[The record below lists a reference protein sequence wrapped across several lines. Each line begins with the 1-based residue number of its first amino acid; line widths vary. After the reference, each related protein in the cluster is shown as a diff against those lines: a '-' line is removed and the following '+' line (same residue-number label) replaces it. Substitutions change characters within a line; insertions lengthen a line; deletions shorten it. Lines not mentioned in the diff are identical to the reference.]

1 MAILMNLSMAIY
13 VHGLIKGDKMT
24 EIKAIKRRKTHPKLA
39 KVMEYVYVIIGAFI
53 IAVAFN
59 VLLLPNHIASGGV
72 SGISTIINY
81 LTGWTPAY
89 IQWAFNIPLFF
100 AGVLFLGYQFGIKTF
115 VGTMIMPLFVYIT
128 ADWTVWTNQPLVAAL
143 FGGVLVGMGL
153 GIVFRGKAS
162 TGGTDVIA
170 QILHKF
176 THLSLGICVALID
189 GFVVIAAMFVFDIES
204 GLYAL
209 IGLFATSKTIDLVQV
224 GLNQSKTA
232 LIISEKQ
239 DEIRQAILFKIDRG
253 ITRLS
258 AKGGYTDDERQILL
272 CVIAQSEFSR
282 LKEVIKEID
291 PNAFVVVMSASEVMG
306 EGFNI

>member
-1 MAILMNLSMAIY
+1 
-13 VHGLIKGDKMT
+13 MT
-24 EIKAIKRRKTHPKLA
+24 EIKPIKRRKIHPKLA

-59 VLLLPNHIASGGV
+59 VLLLPNHVASGGV

-81 LTGWTPAY
+81 LTGWNPAY

-115 VGTMIMPLFVYIT
+115 VGTMIMPFFVYIT

>member
-1 MAILMNLSMAIY
+1 MKEMKP
-13 VHGLIKGDKMT
+13 V
-24 EIKAIKRRKTHPKLA
+24 KRRKLPPKLA
-39 KVMEYVYVIIGAFI
+39 KAMEYIYVILGAFI
-53 IAVAFN
+53 IALAFN
-59 VLLLPNHIASGGV
+59 VLLLPNHVASGGV

-100 AGVLFLGYQFGIKTF
+100 AGVFFLGYQFGIKTF
-115 VGTMIMPLFVYIT
+115 VGTMIMPLFVYLT
-128 ADWTVWTNQPLVAAL
+128 SDWTVWTHEPLVAAL
-143 FGGVLVGMGL
+143 FGGVLVGIGL

-176 THLSLGICVALID
+176 TNLSLGICVALID

-224 GLNQSKTA
+224 GLNQSKTV

-239 DEIRQAILFKIDRG
+239 DEIRHAILFQIDRG

-258 AKGGYTDDERQILL
+258 AKGGYTEDDRQILL

-282 LKEVIKEID
+282 LKGVIKEID

>member
-1 MAILMNLSMAIY
+1 MAILMSLSMAIC
-13 VHGLIKGDKMT
+13 VHGLIKGDNMT
-24 EIKAIKRRKTHPKLA
+24 EIKPIKRRKIHPKLA

-59 VLLLPNHIASGGV
+59 VLLLPNHVASGGV

-81 LTGWTPAY
+81 LTGWNPAY

-115 VGTMIMPLFVYIT
+115 VGTMIMPFFVYIT

>member
-1 MAILMNLSMAIY
+1 MK
-13 VHGLIKGDKMT
+13 VV
-24 EIKAIKRRKTHPKLA
+24 KRRKLPPKLA
-39 KVMEYVYVIIGAFI
+39 KAMEYIYVILGAFI

-59 VLLLPNHIASGGV
+59 VLLLPNHVASGGV

-100 AGVLFLGYQFGIKTF
+100 AGVFFLGYQFGIKTF
-115 VGTMIMPLFVYIT
+115 VGTMIMPLFVYLT
-128 ADWTVWTNQPLVAAL
+128 SDWTVWTHEPLVAAL

-153 GIVFRGKAS
+153 GIVFRGRAS

-176 THLSLGICVALID
+176 TNLSLGICVALID

-224 GLNQSKTA
+224 GLNQSKTV

-239 DEIRQAILFKIDRG
+239 DEIRHAILYKIDRG

-258 AKGGYTDDERQILL
+258 AKGGYTEDDRQILL

-282 LKEVIKEID
+282 LKGVIKEID

-306 EGFNI
+306 EGFNL

>member
-1 MAILMNLSMAIY
+1 MKEMK
-13 VHGLIKGDKMT
+13 VV
-24 EIKAIKRRKTHPKLA
+24 KRRKLPPKLA
-39 KVMEYVYVIIGAFI
+39 KAMEYIYVILGAFI

-59 VLLLPNHIASGGV
+59 VLLLPNHVASGGV

-100 AGVLFLGYQFGIKTF
+100 AGVFFLGYQFGIKTF
-115 VGTMIMPLFVYIT
+115 VGTMIMPLFVYLT
-128 ADWTVWTNQPLVAAL
+128 SDWTVWTHEPLVAAL

-153 GIVFRGKAS
+153 GIVFRGRAS

-176 THLSLGICVALID
+176 TNLSLGICVALID

-224 GLNQSKTA
+224 GLNQSKTV

-239 DEIRQAILFKIDRG
+239 DEIRHAILYKIDRG

-258 AKGGYTDDERQILL
+258 AKGGYTEDDRQILL

-282 LKEVIKEID
+282 LKGVIKEID

-306 EGFNI
+306 EGFNL

>member
-1 MAILMNLSMAIY
+1 MN
-13 VHGLIKGDKMT
+13 
-24 EIKAIKRRKTHPKLA
+24 EIKPVKRRKLSPKLT
-39 KVMEYVYVIIGAFI
+39 KVMEYVYVILGAFI
-53 IAVAFN
+53 IALAFN
-59 VLLLPNHIASGGV
+59 VLLLPNHVASGGV

-89 IQWAFNIPLFF
+89 IQWSFNIPLFF
-100 AGVLFLGYQFGIKTF
+100 AGVFFLGYQFGIKTF
-115 VGTMIMPLFVYIT
+115 VGTMIMPLFVYLT
-128 ADWTVWTNQPLVAAL
+128 SDWTVWTHEPLVAAL
-143 FGGVLVGMGL
+143 FGGVLVGIGL
-153 GIVFRGKAS
+153 GVVFRGKAS

-176 THLSLGICVALID
+176 TNLSLGICVALID

-224 GLNQSKTA
+224 GLNQSKTV

-239 DEIRQAILFKIDRG
+239 DEIRQAILFQIDRG

-258 AKGGYTDDERQILL
+258 AKGGYTEDDRQILL

-282 LKEVIKEID
+282 LKGVIKEID

-306 EGFNI
+306 EGFNS

>member
-1 MAILMNLSMAIY
+1 M
-13 VHGLIKGDKMT
+13 K
-24 EIKAIKRRKTHPKLA
+24 EIKPIKRRKLSPQLA
-39 KVMEYVYVIIGAFI
+39 KIMEYVYVIIGAFI

-59 VLLLPNHIASGGV
+59 VLLLPNHVASGGV

-100 AGVLFLGYQFGIKTF
+100 AGVFFLGYQFGIKTF
-115 VGTMIMPLFVYIT
+115 VGTMIMPLFVYVT
-128 ADWTVWTNQPLVAAL
+128 SDWTVWTNQPLVAAL

-176 THLSLGICVALID
+176 TNLSLGICVALID

-224 GLNQSKTA
+224 GLNQSKTV

-258 AKGGYTDDERQILL
+258 AKGGYTEDEKQILL

>member
-1 MAILMNLSMAIY
+1 M
-13 VHGLIKGDKMT
+13 K
-24 EIKAIKRRKTHPKLA
+24 EIKPIKRRKLSPKLA
-39 KVMEYVYVIIGAFI
+39 KIMEYVYVIIGAFI

-59 VLLLPNHIASGGV
+59 VLLLPNHVASGGV

-100 AGVLFLGYQFGIKTF
+100 AGVFFLGYQFGIKTF
-115 VGTMIMPLFVYIT
+115 VGTMIMPLFVYVT
-128 ADWTVWTNQPLVAAL
+128 SDWTVWTNQPLVAAL

-176 THLSLGICVALID
+176 TNLSLGICVALID

-224 GLNQSKTA
+224 GLNQSKTV

-258 AKGGYTDDERQILL
+258 AKGGYTEDEKQILL

>member
-1 MAILMNLSMAIY
+1 MAILMSLSMAIY
-13 VHGLIKGDKMT
+13 VHGLIKGDNMT
-24 EIKAIKRRKTHPKLA
+24 EIKPIKRRKIHPKLA

-59 VLLLPNHIASGGV
+59 VLLLPNHVASGGV

-81 LTGWTPAY
+81 LTGWNPAY

-115 VGTMIMPLFVYIT
+115 VGTMIMPFFVYIT

>member
-1 MAILMNLSMAIY
+1 MKQ
-13 VHGLIKGDKMT
+13 V
-24 EIKAIKRRKTHPKLA
+24 KRRKLTPKLA
-39 KVMEYVYVIIGAFI
+39 KAMEYVNVILGAFI

-59 VLLLPNHIASGGV
+59 VLLLPNHVASGGV

-100 AGVLFLGYQFGIKTF
+100 AGVFFLGYQFGIKTF
-115 VGTMIMPLFVYIT
+115 VGTMIMPLFVYLT
-128 ADWTVWTNQPLVAAL
+128 SDWAVWTHEPLVAAL

-176 THLSLGICVALID
+176 TNLSLGICVALID

-224 GLNQSKTA
+224 GLNQSKTV

-239 DEIRQAILFKIDRG
+239 DEIRHAILYKIDRG

-258 AKGGYTDDERQILL
+258 AKGGYTEDDRQILL

-282 LKEVIKEID
+282 LKGVIKEID

-306 EGFNI
+306 EGFNL

>member
-1 MAILMNLSMAIY
+1 MAILMSLSMAIY
-13 VHGLIKGDKMT
+13 VHGLIKGDNMT
-24 EIKAIKRRKTHPKLA
+24 EIKPIKRRKIHPKLA
-39 KVMEYVYVIIGAFI
+39 KVIEYVYVIIGAFI

-59 VLLLPNHIASGGV
+59 VLLLPNHVASGGV

-81 LTGWTPAY
+81 LTGWNPAY

-115 VGTMIMPLFVYIT
+115 VGTMIMPFFVYIT

>member
-1 MAILMNLSMAIY
+1 MKP
-13 VHGLIKGDKMT
+13 V
-24 EIKAIKRRKTHPKLA
+24 KRRKLPPKLA
-39 KVMEYVYVIIGAFI
+39 KAMEYVYVILGAFI
-53 IAVAFN
+53 IALAFN
-59 VLLLPNHIASGGV
+59 VLLLPNHVASGGV

-100 AGVLFLGYQFGIKTF
+100 AGVFFLGYQFGIKTF
-115 VGTMIMPLFVYIT
+115 VGTMIMPLFVYLT
-128 ADWTVWTNQPLVAAL
+128 SDWTVWTHEPLVAAL

-176 THLSLGICVALID
+176 TNLSLGICVALID

-224 GLNQSKTA
+224 GLNQSKTV

-239 DEIRQAILFKIDRG
+239 DEIRHAILYKIDRG

-258 AKGGYTDDERQILL
+258 AKGGYTEDDRQILL

-282 LKEVIKEID
+282 LKGVIKEID
-291 PNAFVVVMSASEVMG
+291 PSAFVVVMSASEVMG

>member
-1 MAILMNLSMAIY
+1 MKEMKP
-13 VHGLIKGDKMT
+13 V
-24 EIKAIKRRKTHPKLA
+24 KRRKLPPKLA
-39 KVMEYVYVIIGAFI
+39 KAMEYVYVILGAFI
-53 IAVAFN
+53 IALAFN
-59 VLLLPNHIASGGV
+59 VLLLPNHVASGGV

-100 AGVLFLGYQFGIKTF
+100 AGVFFLGYQFGIKTF
-115 VGTMIMPLFVYIT
+115 VGTMIMPLFVYLT
-128 ADWTVWTNQPLVAAL
+128 SDWTVWTHEPLVAAL

-176 THLSLGICVALID
+176 TNLSLGICVALID

-224 GLNQSKTA
+224 GLNQSKTV

-239 DEIRQAILFKIDRG
+239 DEIRHAILYKIDRG

-258 AKGGYTDDERQILL
+258 AKGGYTEDDRQILL

-282 LKEVIKEID
+282 LKGVIKEID
-291 PNAFVVVMSASEVMG
+291 PSAFVVVMSASEVMG

>member
-1 MAILMNLSMAIY
+1 
-13 VHGLIKGDKMT
+13 MT
-24 EIKAIKRRKTHPKLA
+24 EIKPIKRRKIHPKLA

-59 VLLLPNHIASGGV
+59 VLLLPNHVASGGV

-81 LTGWTPAY
+81 LTGWNPAY

-115 VGTMIMPLFVYIT
+115 VGTMIMPFFVYIT

-232 LIISEKQ
+232 LIVSEKQ

>member
-1 MAILMNLSMAIY
+1 MAIY
-13 VHGLIKGDKMT
+13 VHGLIKGDNMT
-24 EIKAIKRRKTHPKLA
+24 EIKPIKRRKIHPKLA

-59 VLLLPNHIASGGV
+59 VLLLPNHVASGGV

-81 LTGWTPAY
+81 LTGWNPAY

-115 VGTMIMPLFVYIT
+115 VGTMIMPFFVYIT

>member
-1 MAILMNLSMAIY
+1 MKEMKP
-13 VHGLIKGDKMT
+13 V
-24 EIKAIKRRKTHPKLA
+24 KRRKLSPKLA
-39 KVMEYVYVIIGAFI
+39 KVMEYVYVILGAFI

-59 VLLLPNHIASGGV
+59 VLLLPNHVASGGV

-100 AGVLFLGYQFGIKTF
+100 AGVFFLGYQFGIKTF
-115 VGTMIMPLFVYIT
+115 VGTMIMPLFVYLT
-128 ADWTVWTNQPLVAAL
+128 SDWAVWTHEPLVAAL

-176 THLSLGICVALID
+176 TNLSLGICVALID

-224 GLNQSKTA
+224 GLNQSKTV

-239 DEIRQAILFKIDRG
+239 DEIRHAILYKIDRG

-258 AKGGYTDDERQILL
+258 AKGGYTEDDRQILL

-282 LKEVIKEID
+282 LKGVIKEID

-306 EGFNI
+306 EGFNL

>member
-1 MAILMNLSMAIY
+1 MMKEMKP
-13 VHGLIKGDKMT
+13 V
-24 EIKAIKRRKTHPKLA
+24 KRRKLPPKLA
-39 KVMEYVYVIIGAFI
+39 KAMEYIYVILGAFI
-53 IAVAFN
+53 IALAFN
-59 VLLLPNHIASGGV
+59 VLLLPNHVASGGV

-100 AGVLFLGYQFGIKTF
+100 AGVFFLGYQFGIKTF
-115 VGTMIMPLFVYIT
+115 VGTMIMPLFVYLT
-128 ADWTVWTNQPLVAAL
+128 SDWTVWTHEPLVAAL
-143 FGGVLVGMGL
+143 FGGVLVGIGL

-176 THLSLGICVALID
+176 TNLSLGICVALID

-224 GLNQSKTA
+224 GLNQSKTV

-239 DEIRQAILFKIDRG
+239 DEIRHAILFQIDRG

-258 AKGGYTDDERQILL
+258 AKGGYTEDDRQILL

-282 LKEVIKEID
+282 LKGVIKEID

>member
-1 MAILMNLSMAIY
+1 MN
-13 VHGLIKGDKMT
+13 
-24 EIKAIKRRKTHPKLA
+24 EIKPVKRRKLSPKLA
-39 KVMEYVYVIIGAFI
+39 KVMEYVYVILGAFI
-53 IAVAFN
+53 IALAFN
-59 VLLLPNHIASGGV
+59 VLLLPNHVASGGV

-89 IQWAFNIPLFF
+89 IQWSFNIPLFF
-100 AGVLFLGYQFGIKTF
+100 AGVFFLGYQFGIKTF
-115 VGTMIMPLFVYIT
+115 VGTMIMPLFVYLT
-128 ADWTVWTNQPLVAAL
+128 SDWTVWTHEPLVAAL
-143 FGGVLVGMGL
+143 FGGVLVGIGL
-153 GIVFRGKAS
+153 GVVFRGKAS

-176 THLSLGICVALID
+176 TNLSLGICVALID

-224 GLNQSKTA
+224 GLNQSKTV

-239 DEIRQAILFKIDRG
+239 DEIRQAILFQIDRG

-258 AKGGYTDDERQILL
+258 AKGGYTEDDRQILL

-282 LKEVIKEID
+282 LKGVIKEID
-291 PNAFVVVMSASEVMG
+291 SNAFVVVMSASEVMG

>member
-1 MAILMNLSMAIY
+1 M
-13 VHGLIKGDKMT
+13 K
-24 EIKAIKRRKTHPKLA
+24 EIKPLKRRKLPPKLA

-53 IAVAFN
+53 IALAFN
-59 VLLLPNHIASGGV
+59 VLLLPNHVASGGV

-100 AGVLFLGYQFGIKTF
+100 AGVFFLGYQFGIKTF
-115 VGTMIMPLFVYIT
+115 VGTMIMPLFVYLT
-128 ADWTVWTNQPLVAAL
+128 SDWTVWTNQPLVAAL
-143 FGGVLVGMGL
+143 FGGILVGTGL

-176 THLSLGICVALID
+176 TNLSLGICVALID

-209 IGLFATSKTIDLVQV
+209 VGLFATSKTIDLVQV
-224 GLNQSKTA
+224 GLNQSKTV
-232 LIISEKQ
+232 LIISEQQ
-239 DEIRQAILFKIDRG
+239 DEIRQAILYKIDRG

-258 AKGGYTDDERQILL
+258 AKGGYTEDERQILL

-282 LKEVIKEID
+282 LKSVIKEID

>member
-1 MAILMNLSMAIY
+1 M
-13 VHGLIKGDKMT
+13 K
-24 EIKAIKRRKTHPKLA
+24 EIKPLKRRKLPPKLA
-39 KVMEYVYVIIGAFI
+39 KVMEYVYVILGAFI
-53 IAVAFN
+53 IALAFN
-59 VLLLPNHIASGGV
+59 VLLLPNHVASGGV

-100 AGVLFLGYQFGIKTF
+100 AGVFFLGYQFGIKTF
-115 VGTMIMPLFVYIT
+115 VGTMIMPLFVYLT
-128 ADWTVWTNQPLVAAL
+128 SDWTVWTNQPLVAAL
-143 FGGVLVGMGL
+143 FGGILVGTGL

-176 THLSLGICVALID
+176 TNLSLGICVALID

-209 IGLFATSKTIDLVQV
+209 VGLFATSKTIDLVQV
-224 GLNQSKTA
+224 GLNQSKTV
-232 LIISEKQ
+232 LIISEQQ
-239 DEIRQAILFKIDRG
+239 DEIRQAILYKIDRG

-258 AKGGYTDDERQILL
+258 AKGGYTEDERQILL

-282 LKEVIKEID
+282 LKSVIKEID

>member
-1 MAILMNLSMAIY
+1 MKEMKQ
-13 VHGLIKGDKMT
+13 V
-24 EIKAIKRRKTHPKLA
+24 KRRKLTPKLA
-39 KVMEYVYVIIGAFI
+39 KAMEYVNVILGAFI

-59 VLLLPNHIASGGV
+59 VLLLPNHVASGGV

-100 AGVLFLGYQFGIKTF
+100 AGVFFLGYQFGIKTF
-115 VGTMIMPLFVYIT
+115 VGTMIMPLFVYLT
-128 ADWTVWTNQPLVAAL
+128 SDWAVWTHEPLVAAL

-176 THLSLGICVALID
+176 TNLSLGICVALID

-224 GLNQSKTA
+224 GLNQSKTV

-239 DEIRQAILFKIDRG
+239 DEIRHAILYKIDRG

-258 AKGGYTDDERQILL
+258 AKGGYTEDDRQILL

-282 LKEVIKEID
+282 LKGVIKEID

-306 EGFNI
+306 EGFNL